1 VLRARLLGA
10 LEVELNG
17 VVIDSP
23 ASQLPWAVFAY
34 IALAARPVARAEL
47 AARFWPDVLDQS
59 ARASLRSALWTLR
72 RSLGEHLL
80 VDGERVG
87 LSDGEDVWVD
97 VWEFERLAGAD
108 PEPALELCRGELL
121 EGIEDDWALLARTR
135 HRDRVIE
142 LLEHCARACEQDG
155 DLRGAIE
162 FGRRQVDLDPFD
174 EGAHRRLVT
183 RLDEAGDRGVSHAGL
198 GRELGLAPAPPL
210 AQAADGAAEFVGTR
224 HYVICLGSPGL
235 PHAPVADLAPA
246 AALAHPSS
254 PSVSCSS
261 AMQRANARRA
271 RSTSRSSR
279 IRVLTNTV
287 NSTTRRPVAIQYVT
301 RTACRS
307 R

>member
-1 VLRARLLGA
+1 

-23 ASQLPWAVFAY
+23 ASQRPWAVFAY

-59 ARASLRSALWTLR
+59 ARASLRSALWALR
-72 RSLGEHLL
+72 RSLGEQLL

-87 LSDGEDVWVD
+87 LSDGEDVWID

-121 EGIEDDWALLARTR
+121 EGIEDDWALLARAR

-142 LLEHCARACEQDG
+142 LLENRARACEQDG

-174 EGAHRRLVT
+174 EGAHRRLMT
-183 RLDEAGDRGVSHAGL
+183 RLDEAGDRAGAL
-198 GRELGLAPAPPL
+198 LTYRALSERVRRELGVPL
-210 AQAADGAAEFVGTR
+210 SALTR
-224 HYVICLGSPGL
+224 
-235 PHAPVADLAPA
+235 DLAWFVDGNAGPSEVA
-246 AALAHPSS
+246 NLTLVESGPDGRVRSHTAFDVDDLDVAYTALE
-254 PSVSCSS
+254 
-261 AMQRANARRA
+261 ARFA
-271 RSTSRSSR
+271 ELES
-279 IRVLTNTV
+279 
-287 NSTTRRPVAIQYVT
+287 
-301 RTACRS
+301 
-307 R
+307 